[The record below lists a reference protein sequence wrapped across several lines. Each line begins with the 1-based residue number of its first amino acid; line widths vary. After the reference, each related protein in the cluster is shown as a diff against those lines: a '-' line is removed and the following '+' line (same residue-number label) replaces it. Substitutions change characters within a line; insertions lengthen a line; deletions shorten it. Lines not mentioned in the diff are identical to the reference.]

1 MAVESDRQAYIDGPL
16 PDWIRQ
22 ELLKPDG
29 LIEVVDLE
37 EAARIVRAWGN
48 LMAVESD
55 VFARWLTAM
64 GLSDEGAAAALE
76 VSVEDIGQWKGELP
90 PRHILLACSAY
101 AAGLRPFS

>member
-1 MAVESDRQAYIDGPL
+1 MAI
-16 PDWIRQ
+16 
-22 ELLKPDG
+22 
-29 LIEVVDLE
+29 
-37 EAARIVRAWGN
+37 
-48 LMAVESD
+48 ESD

-76 VSVEDIGQWKGELP
+76 IHLDDVERWKTELP